1 MPKTYPSLKDLLSSK
16 NFPSDDSKEPELE
29 LEKLQLKMLR
39 VQQGVWHGKRR
50 AIVLFEGFDASGKGG
65 TIRRLTSML
74 DPRSVRVH
82 SFGPPSPEEQ
92 GRHYLY
98 RFWTVLPKP
107 GDICVFDRS
116 WYGRV
121 LVERVEKLTPKDR
134 WSQAFEE
141 INRFEKMLVEDGID
155 LIKFFLAISPEE
167 QLRRFEQRLKDP
179 YKQWKITPED
189 IEGRRQWD
197 QYVEAAEEMFE
208 KTNSS
213 HSPWNLV
220 AAEHKHFARKRV
232 LEIAVSLLKHHADL
246 MEIEPVNR
254 EVKELEKSLKILE
267 SDKRN
272 K

>member
-1 MPKTYPSLKDLLSSK
+1 MSKACPSLKDLLSSK
-16 NFPSDDSKEPELE
+16 NFPSDDSKEPEKE

-39 VQQGVWHGKRR
+39 VQQGVWHSKRR
-50 AIVLFEGFDASGKGG
+50 AIFLFEGFDASGKGG

-74 DPRSVRVH
+74 DPRSVRVY

-121 LVERVEKLTPKDR
+121 LVERVEKLTLKDR
-134 WSQAFEE
+134 WSQAYEE
-141 INRFEKMLVEDGID
+141 INQMEKMLVEDGVD
-155 LIKFFLAISPEE
+155 LVKFFLAISPEE

-189 IEGRRQWD
+189 IEARRRWNE
-197 QYVEAAEEMFE
+197 YVEAAEEMLE
-208 KTNSS
+208 KTHTSR
-213 HSPWNLV
+213 SPWNLV
-220 AAEHKHFARKRV
+220 AADHKHYARKRV
-232 LEIAVSLLKHHADL
+232 LEIAVSLLKHHADW
-246 MEIEPVNR
+246 MEKETMNR
-254 EVKELEKSLKILE
+254 TVRELEKSLNLLE
-267 SDKRN
+267 SEK
-272 K
+272 KK